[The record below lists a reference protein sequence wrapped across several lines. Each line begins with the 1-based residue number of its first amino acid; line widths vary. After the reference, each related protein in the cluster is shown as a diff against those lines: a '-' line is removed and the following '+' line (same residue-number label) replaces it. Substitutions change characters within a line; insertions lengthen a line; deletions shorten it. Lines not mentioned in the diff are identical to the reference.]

1 MKLRLGVWLPL
12 AGLLALAVLLAGGL
26 GRDAHTVPSPFID
39 KPLPA
44 FAAPVMGGAAGATR
58 RSEDLRGQVWVLN
71 VWASWCAPC
80 REEHPL
86 IVAYAKRPGAVRVL
100 GLNYKDAPGA
110 AQGWL
115 AQLGNPYAETLI
127 DADGRLGIELG
138 VYGVPETF
146 VIDKAG
152 LVRFKH
158 VGPLTPEVLEQR
170 ILPLLK
176 QLNA

>member
-12 AGLLALAVLLAGGL
+12 AGLLGLAVLLAGGL
-26 GRDAHTVPSPFID
+26 GRDTHTVPSPFIG

-44 FAAPVMGGAAGATR
+44 FAAPVMGGAAGAVR
-58 RSEDLRGQVWVLN
+58 RPEDLRGQVWVLN

-80 REEHPL
+80 RQEHPL
-86 IVAYAKRPGAVRVL
+86 IVAYAKRPDAVRVL